1 MAKLT
6 EKEVQEI
13 FGIKTANLPDEQRTF
28 INAMVGAFTDAI
40 NKSNDG
46 TISDKDLTEKLTQF
60 GEQMK
65 SAKIPEL
72 EELRKENADLVKQV
86 KAMGENV
93 EKLTKKGIS
102 LNTINKFEEKLN
114 EMFET
119 EKFLDFAAGKTR
131 KSGQFEG
138 FSLKEADAAPVSMT
152 NNYEGELLI
161 TQQQNRVVS
170 PIARK
175 PLHMREI
182 ITVLAGDPSNT
193 NLSFAQCDWMDRNA
207 RYVSENGRLPKSSV
221 KFTEKSYSTKR
232 LGTYIPL
239 SKRMLKS
246 RVYVRSWVL
255 AMLPQAVRN
264 AEDWNILFGDGDGDN
279 LLGIANH
286 KGVESVEKIITD
298 AIVEGI
304 AGSVKSITPYN
315 NKQDTII
322 EFTNPQPMILDGM
335 QITIENASTASGLN
349 KTHTVVKMNDRQIL
363 LVGAPLSAEESETN
377 VAAVTWKVNNG
388 AFKSIEAPNSEDVV
402 NTAFAVM
409 TYGGYFPNAIVLNPN
424 TVNAIMSEKD
434 ALGRKL
440 DIITVVNG
448 IKHIGSRPIIE
459 YNGINPGK
467 YLLGD
472 FSPEGCAIVDY
483 TSMTLEWASDV
494 EYILSNQVALIAQEE
509 VIFPVY
515 QPWAYAYGD
524 LAALK
529 AAITKPVTTT
539 TTGTTTTETSSNKG

>member
-1 MAKLT
+1 MGKLT
-6 EKEVQEI
+6 EKEVKEI
-13 FGIKTANLPDEQRTF
+13 FGVKTANLPDEQRTF

-40 NKSNDG
+40 NKSNEGSLTD
-46 TISDKDLTEKLTQF
+46 DQLTEKLTQF

-65 SAKIPEL
+65 AAKLPEL
-72 EELRKENADLVKQV
+72 DELRKENANLVKQV
-86 KAMGENV
+86 KAMGENID
-93 EKLTKKGIS
+93 KLTKKGVS
-102 LNTINKFEEKLN
+102 LSTINKFEEKLN

-119 EKFLDFAAGKTR
+119 EKFQDFASGKTR

-152 NNYEGELLI
+152 NNYEGDLLI

-182 ITVLAGDPSNT
+182 ITVLTGDPSNT
-193 NLSFAQCDWMDRNA
+193 NLAFAQCDWMDRNA

-221 KFTEKSYSTKR
+221 KFSEKNYSTKR

-286 KGVESVEKIITD
+286 KGVMGVEKIISD

-335 QITIENASTASGLN
+335 QITIENASASSGLN
-349 KTHTVVKMNDRQIL
+349 KTHSIVKMNDRQIL
-363 LVGAPLSAEESETN
+363 LVGVPLSDEEAAAT

-409 TYGGYFPNAIVLNPN
+409 TYGEYFPNAIVLNPI

-448 IKHIGSRPIIE
+448 IKHIASRPIIE
-459 YNGINPGK
+459 YSGIQPGK

-472 FSPEGCAIVDY
+472 FSPEACAIVDY

-529 AAITKPVTTT
+529 AAITKPVSTTT
-539 TTGTTTTETSSNKG
+539 TITTEG

>member
-1 MAKLT
+1 MGKL
-6 EKEVQEI
+6 KESEVKEI
-13 FGIKTANLPDEQRTF
+13 FGVKTANLPDEQRMF
-28 INAMVGAFTDAI
+28 INAMIGAFTDTI

-46 TISDKDLTEKLTQF
+46 LLSDKDLTDKLTKF
-60 GEQMK
+60 GDELK
-65 SAKIPEL
+65 KAKMPEL

-86 KAMGENV
+86 KAMGENI
-93 EKLTKKGIS
+93 EKLTKKGVS
-102 LNTINKFEEKLN
+102 LETINKFDEKLN
-114 EMFET
+114 EMFDS
-119 EKFLDFAAGKTR
+119 EKFQDFASGKTR
-131 KSGQFEG
+131 KSGTFEG
-138 FSLKEADAAPVSMT
+138 FSLKDVDSAPVSMT
-152 NNYEGELLI
+152 NNYEGEILI

-182 ITVLAGDPSNT
+182 ISVLAGDPSNT

-221 KFTEKSYSTKR
+221 KFSEKSYSTKR

-264 AEDWNILFGDGDGDN
+264 AEDWNILFGDGDGEN

-286 KGVESVEKIITD
+286 KGVESVEKIVTG

-322 EFTNPQPMILDGM
+322 EFTNPQPMIFDGM
-335 QITIENASTASGLN
+335 QITIENASTASDLN
-349 KTHTVVKMNDRQIL
+349 KTHPIVKMNDRQIL
-363 LVGAPLSAEESETN
+363 LVGAPLSAEESDTT

-388 AFKSIEAPNSEDVV
+388 AFKSIEDPNSEDVV

-409 TYGGYFPNAIVLNPN
+409 TYGEYFPNAIVLNPI

-448 IKHIGSRPIIE
+448 IKHIASRPIIE
-459 YNGINPGK
+459 YSGIQPGK

-472 FSPEGCAIVDY
+472 FSPEACAIVDY

-515 QPWAYAYGD
+515 MPWAYAYGD
-524 LAALK
+524 LSALK
-529 AAITKPVTTT
+529 SAITKPVSTTT
-539 TTGTTTTETSSNKG
+539 TITTEG